1 MEKGWFILILHVGI
15 QIQGRKESGGN
26 WRRSGGD
33 RMRLES
39 GGVRNAV
46 SKKKYIIKEE
56 RENGDERDIDEKNV
70 RLCV

>member
-1 MEKGWFILILHVGI
+1 
-15 QIQGRKESGGN
+15 
-26 WRRSGGD
+26 
-33 RMRLES
+33 MRLES

>member
-1 MEKGWFILILHVGI
+1 
-15 QIQGRKESGGN
+15 
-26 WRRSGGD
+26 
-33 RMRLES
+33 MRLES
-39 GGVRNAV
+39 GGVRNDV